1 MIETVFEGQH
11 YKEFQTSDEADVWAL
26 ANYAD
31 ILTPSEDNPAYM
43 SVFYYTGSMS
53 RKWNSVLR
61 RHPSIESGEF
71 EKSAAGEFCS
81 DGEQICRIKEVNTV
95 LRQHTIPENV
105 VVYRYTHKK
114 VLKQLCFPKKI
125 KRLVHFS
132 DKGFF
137 STTLV
142 KELLVDFAD
151 KHDCNCLLK
160 IYLPAG
166 LQGAYVSLKN
176 SLSKLNEQEILLPP
190 NTEFEIVKIHRFT
203 RPLMVE
209 CKAIIQ

>member
-1 MIETVFEGQH
+1 MIETIFEGQT
-11 YKEFQTSDEADVWAL
+11 YKEFQTSEEAEEWAW

-43 SVFYYTGSMS
+43 SIFYYTGSMS

-71 EKSAAGEFCS
+71 EKSAGGQFVS
-81 DGEQICRIKEVNTV
+81 DSEQIRRINEVNSV
-95 LRQHTIPENV
+95 LRQHLIPENLV
-105 VVYRYTHKK
+105 TYRYTHKK
-114 VLKQLCFPKKI
+114 VLEMLCLPNRLKKEI
-125 KRLVHFS
+125 HFS
-132 DKGFF
+132 DKAFF

-142 KELLVDFAD
+142 KELLVTFAT

-160 IYLPAG
+160 LYLPAG

-176 SLSKLNEQEILLPP
+176 PLAKLNEQEILLPP
-190 NTEFEIVKIHRFT
+190 NTEFEIIKIHRFT
-203 RPLMVE
+203 KPMMIE
-209 CKAIIQ
+209 CKAIIK

>member
-1 MIETVFEGQH
+1 MLEIKFQGQV
-11 YKEFQTSDEADVWAL
+11 YKEFQTSDEADAWAW

-31 ILTPSEDNPAYM
+31 VLTPSKDNTAYM

-53 RKWNSVLR
+53 RNWNSVLR
-61 RHPSIESGEF
+61 HHPSIENGEF
-71 EKSAAGEFCS
+71 EESAKGEFCP

-114 VLKQLCFPKKI
+114 VLKHLCFPEKI

-142 KELLVDFAD
+142 KELLVDFAN
-151 KHDCNCLLK
+151 KHACNCLLK

-176 SLSKLNEQEILLPP
+176 PLAKLNEQEILLPP
-190 NTEFEIVKIHRFT
+190 NTKFEIVKIHRFT
-203 RPLMVE
+203 RPLMIE
-209 CKAIIQ
+209 CKAITP